1 MILSTQKK
9 RFLRQPKRGI
19 ISEEVLNNGA
29 SQWRRNIADTTMD
42 YGDTEPPNLYNHHVL
57 TMAKQEHVNRTLG
70 VEGNNPIMSIVT
82 LKHEVEHK
90 GSIHNIGCDPFYVF
104 YWLPTQEFI
113 YKSASRQNKWITM
126 SVDATGSL
134 VLPILRTINKIQS
147 AHIFLYQ
154 MVVEIEGKTVPICQ
168 QLSEKQD
175 MLSIHYRMSCWTNM
189 GNKSPNE
196 CISDYSKALIG
207 AITRS
212 FCNRKSLKYYVKV
225 CFDYLIGIE
234 NNLPECFVRI
244 DIAHMVHILCRWKCL
259 KVRYEVRNFL
269 CTEHLSAHSR
279 KRYKLIKK
287 KY

>member
-1 MILSTQKK
+1 
-9 RFLRQPKRGI
+9 
-19 ISEEVLNNGA
+19 
-29 SQWRRNIADTTMD
+29 
-42 YGDTEPPNLYNHHVL
+42 
-57 TMAKQEHVNRTLG
+57 
-70 VEGNNPIMSIVT
+70 
-82 LKHEVEHK
+82 
-90 GSIHNIGCDPFYVF
+90 
-104 YWLPTQEFI
+104 
-113 YKSASRQNKWITM
+113 M

-175 MLSIHYRMSCWTNM
+175 MLSIHYWMSCWTNM

-212 FCNRKSLKYYVKV
+212 FCNRKSLKDYVKV

-259 KVRYEVRNFL
+259 KVRYEVRDFYIRSICL
-269 CTEHLSAHSR
+269 
-279 KRYKLIKK
+279 LILEKDIN
-287 KY
+287 

>member
-1 MILSTQKK
+1 SSDTVCFKNRSYSRTTQTFKVSIPYSSYKK
-9 RFLRQPKRGI
+9 I
-19 ISEEVLNNGA
+19 
-29 SQWRRNIADTTMD
+29 
-42 YGDTEPPNLYNHHVL
+42 EP
-57 TMAKQEHVNRTLG
+57 QEKFQK
-70 VEGNNPIMSIVT
+70 T
-82 LKHEVEHK
+82 LKGLRRVWKLQNGWVDLFLDTFFEQYGIPCSYIEHK

-104 YWLPTQEFI
+104 YWLSTQEFI
-113 YKSASRQNKWITM
+113 YKSASRQKKWIIM
-126 SVDATGSL
+126 SVDVTGSL
-134 VLPILRTINKIQS
+134 VLPILRIINKIQL

-175 MLSIHYRMSCWTNM
+175 MLSIHYWMSCWTNM

-212 FCNRKSLKYYVKV
+212 FCNRKSLKDYVKV

-244 DIAHMVHILCRWKCL
+244 DITHMVHILFCRWKCL
-259 KVRYEVRNFL
+259 KVRTVEQL
-269 CTEHLSAHSR
+269 TSKAG
-279 KRYKLIKK
+279 IKS
-287 KY
+287 